1 MKIPEI
7 IIKIIFIPNQIQIT
21 VIITRVAG
29 FASSAIAIVD
39 IDDVSESLLQIVL
52 EKLFVIEVA
61 DTELLGPVDAV
72 AAVAVADARV
82 ERAQSA
88 IFNIII
94 VVAIFGLVED
104 EFLLPEHNRT
114 FIAQTRTQSRVELA
128 FVRKLNETI
137 ALRSLRFLVHDDF
150 EADDAFVPFEKV
162 FFYHVV
168 RNRFVDVPHE
178 QL

>member
-1 MKIPEI
+1 MKISEI

-52 EKLFVIEVA
+52 EKLFIIEVA
-61 DTELLGPVDAV
+61 DTELFGPVDAV

-82 ERAQSA
+82 ERAQST

-114 FIAQTRTQSRVELA
+114 FAAQTR
-128 FVRKLNETI
+128 I
-137 ALRSLRFLVHDDF
+137 
-150 EADDAFVPFEKV
+150 
-162 FFYHVV
+162 
-168 RNRFVDVPHE
+168 
-178 QL
+178 